1 MSLPAFSTRGFAMR
15 RAVWGLIGAAL
26 LLGAPAAAVEP
37 YLVSVGVLGGL
48 GGPLDADQPDP
59 GMDHPAVQVDV
70 GLLTEPRTLVMLR
83 LGRVEFD
90 EPLGDRFEPRLD
102 YATISGEY
110 RLFDGWYDSGIF
122 LGLGGYR
129 LGSEGGEEETAVGL
143 TVGVTG
149 DFELTRWLS
158 AVAELSG
165 HWADLDD
172 NQFFGLGHAGL
183 AVRF

>member
-1 MSLPAFSTRGFAMR
+1 MVFPL
-15 RAVWGLIGAAL
+15 AAITL
-26 LLGAPAAAVEP
+26 LLSAAPGVAVEP

-59 GMDHPAVQVDV
+59 GVDHQALQLDV
-70 GLLTEPRTLVMLR
+70 GVLTEPRTLVVLR
-83 LGRVEFD
+83 LGRLEMD
-90 EPLGDRFEPRLD
+90 EPLGALVEPELE

-129 LGSEGGEEETAVGL
+129 LGADGVDEETAVGL

-149 DFELTRWLS
+149 DFEVNRWLS
-158 AVAELSG
+158 VVAELSG
-165 HWADLDD
+165 HWADLDAGS
-172 NQFFGLGHAGL
+172 QFFGLGHAGL